1 MLYYQELGR
10 KIFEMQDNLASSNNI
25 VIVSG
30 YIGYQTIKMLGDA
43 CTDTHITIVYGM
55 YGSECISQPLHQ
67 ALNDIQTEY
76 KNIEILY
83 STIPVHSKI
92 YTWKCDENIEK
103 ALIGSANFSISGL
116 MNDYKEVLADVENNT
131 FQDLK
136 GYCDY
141 ICSKSISCKDSSVK
155 IKKISKAKRNIKDIQ
170 PLLSK
175 NICRATLL
183 NSQNLVS
190 KKSGLNWGLSKGHVS
205 EGDAYIRITM
215 DNIKNYPNMF
225 PPKKYLGIDNPLS
238 TGRKNRENDEV
249 ELIWDDGEKMIGL
262 LEGQQINKTNGLI
275 YPKQLS
281 SSSKKSILGKY
292 LRKRLGVGLN
302 QTITKEDLKRYG
314 RTNIDISL
322 IGEGIYY
329 MDFSVK

>member
-1 MLYYQELGR
+1 
-10 KIFEMQDNLASSNNI
+10 
-25 VIVSG
+25 
-30 YIGYQTIKMLGDA
+30 
-43 CTDTHITIVYGM
+43 
-55 YGSECISQPLHQ
+55 
-67 ALNDIQTEY
+67 
-76 KNIEILY
+76 
-83 STIPVHSKI
+83 
-92 YTWKCDENIEK
+92 
-103 ALIGSANFSISGL
+103 

>member
-1 MLYYQELGR
+1 
-10 KIFEMQDNLASSNNI
+10 MQDNLASSNNI

-43 CTDTHITIVYGM
+43 CPDTHITIVYGM

-275 YPKQLS
+275 YLTRS
-281 SSSKKSILGKY
+281 NL
-292 LRKRLGVGLN
+292 
-302 QTITKEDLKRYG
+302 
-314 RTNIDISL
+314 
-322 IGEGIYY
+322 
-329 MDFSVK
+329 DFD